1 MKKQDISKWFNTAL
15 AIFLPLA
22 LCIACYMVHYND
34 NNSIHNNNNKCAYIG
49 GITIGMDSLK
59 AVNLIKCRLSHTL
72 NTNEIPPLTTI
83 GDSTGYYYPSKNEK
97 YFITLDSGKVSSV
110 YFHSDY
116 LTEEE
121 IKVIAKG
128 NRLSKNRLIYYKSE
142 TWTSFQDGKGTYII
156 YKNK

>member
-1 MKKQDISKWFNTAL
+1 MKKQNISKWFNTTL
-15 AIFLPLA
+15 AIFMPLA
-22 LCIACYMVHYND
+22 LCIACYMVHNKD
-34 NNSIHNNNNKCAYIG
+34 NNIYNSDKKCYYIG

-59 AVNLIKCRLSHTL
+59 AVNLIKSRLSHIL

-83 GDSTGYYYPSKNEK
+83 GDSTGYYHPSKNEK
-97 YFITLDSGKVSSV
+97 YFITLDSGKVSRV
-110 YFHSDY
+110 YFHSDN